1 MGKYI
6 VVLSIDETDEDN
18 YRNYYIK
25 DTCIKFDIEITPYQ
39 ITAEWNTTGNIPTLK
54 DLNSEEKEIVEYVYT
69 DSEGNVIEDISTV
82 EAGNYKVIARIKS
95 EYAGNYVFVDVDGQ
109 VLENANATEQ
119 TFEIKA
125 DEPENPD
132 DPIVPVDSENP
143 DDPNQPPTTGFD
155 INKLGEAIKEY
166 WQLIA
171 SIISIILM
179 LIFISKTV
187 GYENKRKQNK
197 KTIDKKYSTFYG
209 ITLFGLTTMTWTL
222 IACVLMGGALLTFI
236 IMLVAK
242 NKCKKSNE
250 ELEDAK
256 DEFER
261 NQKETEGKR
270 HDEQLQMMLMGML
283 GGGNGQN
290 GSGQSF
296 VYQQPGLGADDIRG
310 IVADTMNNMLPN
322 VTQYLPQEASHS
334 DELIQQLIEQ
344 NAQNEERMRQMNEQN
359 EERVRQ
365 LTESNE
371 RAIEKLVEKLSTQQ
385 ATAKEAEREVAATVV
400 SEGTIKELKETIRE
414 EIQSQMNAAEE
425 KAEKEKNAEII
436 RSLMEGQRAIME
448 KLAEKP
454 TEKLVER
461 EAPRKDYVDD
471 RILKVVTQTEHNDE
485 TIRQLLRNQEMLMK
499 QMMEMSAKTTD
510 NSNERLME
518 RMIELTAKSAEKTS
532 VERVVEKPAKAT
544 KAPAQRLTLDE
555 AYAKLSDKQKKIFD
569 TLKNYAL
576 SKDKC
581 KEKKS
586 TYFTVLGQST
596 VNPLVKLTIK
606 KNTTV
611 AMFKMEDEYFK
622 DIRKNAGS
630 DGTKMK
636 VKETEL
642 IVGDNQAL
650 STAKEMIDL
659 REDQIERYNDFLK
672 EQKSLRKK

>member
-1 MGKYI
+1 
-6 VVLSIDETDEDN
+6 
-18 YRNYYIK
+18 
-25 DTCIKFDIEITPYQ
+25 
-39 ITAEWNTTGNIPTLK
+39 
-54 DLNSEEKEIVEYVYT
+54 
-69 DSEGNVIEDISTV
+69 
-82 EAGNYKVIARIKS
+82 
-95 EYAGNYVFVDVDGQ
+95 
-109 VLENANATEQ
+109 
-119 TFEIKA
+119 A
-125 DEPENPD
+125 DEP
-132 DPIVPVDSENP
+132 IVDEP
-143 DDPNQPPTTGFD
+143 QPQPTPTFD
-155 INKLGEAIKEY
+155 IVEIIKEW

-179 LIFISKTV
+179 LIFISKTI

-197 KTIDKKYSTFYG
+197 KTIDKKYSNFYG
-209 ITLFGLTTMTWTL
+209 ITLFGLATATWTM
-222 IACVLMGGALLTFI
+222 IACVLMGGALLTFV

-242 NKCKKSNE
+242 SKCKKSDE

-261 NQKETEGKR
+261 NQKDFDNRRRVDENQHR
-270 HDEQLQMMLMGML
+270 DEQLQMMLMGML

-310 IVADTMNNMLPN
+310 IVADTMSNMLPN

-385 ATAKEAEREVAATVV
+385 TTAKEAEREVAATVV
-400 SEGTIKELKETIRE
+400 SDGTIKELKETIRE

-436 RSLMEGQRAIME
+436 KSLIEGQKAIME

-454 TEKLVER
+454 TEKVVER
-461 EAPRKDYVDD
+461 EVSRKDYVDD

-532 VERVVEKPAKAT
+532 VERVVEKPVEKIVEKEVRVEVPVEKIVEVEKVVPMPVEKPAKAT

-569 TLKNYAL
+569 TLKAYAL
-576 SKDKC
+576 TKDKC

-659 REDQIERYNDFLK
+659 REDQIERYNDYLK
-672 EQKSLRKK
+672 EQRSMKKK